1 MKSKWRSRTV
11 YIATIAAMSMMV
23 AGFALASGL
32 FAGFGAFSVSGNQG
46 SITTTGTI
54 YASGLSGS
62 LFTTGTSGGAGT
74 CTAPSTSG
82 TGTDILTVTGWV
94 AGGPGACD
102 GAADYV
108 LQLTFTATGLPG
120 PSYTDS
126 FVVSSEFG
134 AATSYTA
141 SSVTITC
148 AVTENPSTCNAVI
161 DIDTGI
167 ATSAAQP
174 NVDAVDVTVTGS

>member
-46 SITTTGTI
+46 AITTTGTI

-62 LFTTGTSGGAGT
+62 LYTTGSSGADGT
-74 CTAPSTSG
+74 CTAPSSSG
-82 TGTDILTVTGWV
+82 TITVTAVGWV
-94 AGGPGACD
+94 AGGPGACA

-108 LQLTFTATGLPG
+108 LQLTFTATGLAADTT
-120 PSYTDS
+120 YTDS

-134 AATSYTA
+134 SATTYTA
-141 SSVTITC
+141 SSVTIVCEPTEGPN
-148 AVTENPSTCNAVI
+148 AVCNAVI
-161 DIDTGI
+161 NIDTGI
-167 ATSAAQP
+167 ATSAPQP